1 MRIIAFLLAFL
12 LTAPLF
18 AQPQAVQVHSLRTE
32 YLTNPTAVDDTKPR
46 LSWKLQSSTHG
57 QKQTAY
63 RILASSSAEG
73 LAANKGD
80 LWDTGRVASGQS
92 TQIEYAGLPLT
103 ARRLVHWKV
112 QVWDKGNRPS
122 DFSAPARFTIG
133 LLTPGGWT
141 AQWIS
146 HPDSTPLP
154 TDRQSL
160 HLPPARYYRQS
171 FPIRAKTVRRA
182 TLYAT
187 ALGIYDAFLN
197 GQRVSTQMFSPG
209 WSDYKRRAYYNAYDV
224 TPLIQ
229 PGANALGFIV
239 ADGWYAGYVGYGL
252 LVGYGP
258 YKTGRNF
265 YGRTPALRAQLEVEY
280 SDGSS
285 TIVPTTATWKQST
298 GAVQEA
304 DILMGESYDA
314 RLEPTGWSTPT
325 FDDAKWQ
332 NAIHAGE
339 NGPSKAPFFDT
350 AGEREIDLGFVAP
363 PRLQAYS
370 GPPVRPIEEI
380 RPKRLTEPAPGV
392 FVFDLGQ
399 NFSGIARLNV
409 RGPAGTRVQLRFAEM
424 LHSDGRLMTENLRRA
439 RATDAY
445 ILRGDPQGETWTPRF
460 TYHGFRYV
468 EVTGYPGRPA
478 LDAIT
483 GVVVHSDTPLTS
495 TFHSSDPA
503 VNQLFRNIVWTQR
516 SNFVELPTDCPQR
529 DERLGWTGDA
539 QAYIRTAT
547 YNADVAAFFTKWL
560 DDLEEAQRP
569 NGAFTDYA
577 PYPMQHGGGK
587 AAYGTAWMD
596 AGIIC
601 PYTIF
606 QVYGDRRVIDRHWAA
621 MERFMQFRRSQSPHW
636 EGARIGNPWGDW
648 LNINSET
655 PLELIDAA
663 YFAYTSTLM
672 ARMAEATG
680 RAAEATRYQEWF
692 RQIQTAF
699 LKRYSTAP
707 GRLTIDNQSAY
718 ALALFAGVF
727 PEDQRHAAAAR
738 LAELI
743 RANGNR
749 MNTGFLGTRPLLPVL
764 TANGQHETAL
774 GLFSSHEFPSWLY
787 EVDNGA
793 TTIWERWNSFTKDKG
808 FFNPGMN
815 SFSHYA
821 FGAVAEWMFRD
832 LAGIGTDGPGFQ
844 RVVIKPGAAP
854 GQSITATYD
863 GPYGIITVSWKQE
876 ASAFILD
883 VTIPPNSTATLYLPD
898 GAITESGRRV
908 RAQRVEGDRAIVNVE
923 SGIYHFRSAPRAVA
937 AAGL

>member
-1 MRIIAFLLAFL
+1 MRLLAFL
-12 LTAPLF
+12 LAAPLF
-18 AQPQAVQVHSLRTE
+18 AQPQSVQVHSLRTE
-32 YLTNPTAVDDTKPR
+32 YLTNPTAIDETRPR
-46 LSWKLQSSTHG
+46 FSWKLQASARG

-63 RILASSSAEG
+63 QILAASSLDA

-80 LWDTGRVASGQS
+80 LWDTGRVATGQS
-92 TQIEYAGLPLT
+92 TQVAYAGVPLT
-103 ARRLVHWKV
+103 SRRLVHWKV
-112 QVWDKGNRPS
+112 RVWDKDNRPT
-122 DFSAPARFTIG
+122 AYAAARFTVG
-133 LLTPGGWT
+133 LLSPADWT
-141 AQWIS
+141 AEWIS

-154 TDRQSL
+154 TDRKAL

-171 FPIRAKTVRRA
+171 FSTKAKTARRA

-187 ALGIYDAFLN
+187 ALGIYDAYLN
-197 GQRVSTQMFSPG
+197 GRRVSPQMFAPG
-209 WSDYKRRAYYNAYDV
+209 WSDYKQRAYYNAYDATTLV
-224 TPLIQ
+224 Q

-239 ADGWYAGYVGYGL
+239 ADGWYSGYVGYGL

-258 YKTGRNF
+258 HKTGRNF
-265 YGRTPALRAQLEVEY
+265 YGRTPALRAQLEIEY
-280 SDGSS
+280 TDGSS
-285 TIVPTTATWKQST
+285 TVVPTASSWKQST
-298 GAVQEA
+298 GALQEA
-304 DILMGESYDA
+304 DIIMGETYDA
-314 RLEPTGWSTPT
+314 RLEPANWSRST
-325 FDDAKWQ
+325 FDDSKWQ
-332 NAIHAGE
+332 PAVPASR
-339 NGPSKAPFFDT
+339 NGSLKAPFFDT
-350 AGEREIDLGFVAP
+350 AGEREIDLGFIPP

-370 GPPVRPIEEI
+370 GPPIRPIEEL
-380 RPKRLTEPAPGV
+380 RSKRLTEPKPGV

-399 NFSGIARLNV
+399 NFSGVARLKV

-439 RATDAY
+439 RATDTY

-460 TYHGFRYV
+460 TYHGFQFV
-468 EVTGYPGRPA
+468 EVTGFPGRPT

-495 TFHSSDPA
+495 TFTSSDPA

-539 QAYIRTAT
+539 QAYIRTAS

-569 NGAFTDYA
+569 NGAFPDYA

-587 AAYGTAWMD
+587 SSYGTAWMD

-601 PYTIF
+601 PFTIF

-621 MERFMQFRRSQSPHW
+621 MERFMQFRRSQSPNW

-648 LNINSET
+648 LNIDSET

-663 YFAYTSTLM
+663 YFAYTASLM
-672 ARMAEATG
+672 ERMAEATG
-680 RAAEATRYQEWF
+680 RATAAARYKEWF
-692 RQIQTAF
+692 RQIQAAF
-699 LKRYSTAP
+699 LKRYAP
-707 GRLTIDNQSAY
+707 TPARLTIDNQTAY
-718 ALALFAGVF
+718 ALALFAGIF
-727 PEDQRHAAAAR
+727 PEDQRRPAAAR

-743 RANGNR
+743 RANGSR

-774 GLFSSHEFPSWLY
+774 GLFTSRQFPSWLY

-808 FFNPGMN
+808 FFNPSMN

-832 LAGIGTDGPGFQ
+832 LAGIDTDGPGFQ
-844 RVVIKPGAAP
+844 RLLIQPGAAP
-854 GQSITATYD
+854 GQAVAATYD
-863 GPYGIITVSWKQE
+863 GPHGRIAVSWKQE
-876 ASAFILD
+876 AAVFTLELT
-883 VTIPPNSTATLYLPD
+883 VPPNSKATLHLPD
-898 GAITESGRRV
+898 GAITESGRPV
-908 RAQRVEGDRAIVNVE
+908 RPERVENGRAVVAIE
-923 SGIYHFRSAPRAVA
+923 SGTYRFRSVPGAVA
-937 AAGL
+937 GTPRM